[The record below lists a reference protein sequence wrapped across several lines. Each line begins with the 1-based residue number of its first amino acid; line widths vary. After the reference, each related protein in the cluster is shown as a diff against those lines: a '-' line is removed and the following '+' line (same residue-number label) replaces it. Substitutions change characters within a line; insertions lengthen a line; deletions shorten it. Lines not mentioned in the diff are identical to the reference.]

1 MRTCSAPDCLRPVRH
16 GELCEAH
23 AKRRQRDQPLSGPI
37 AATNQTPRERFL
49 EAVLRYAAADSDDE
63 WERSEWVLMNS
74 AIPEEFKD
82 RNTNNKWLEFQRTW
96 FFKGIKSSGL
106 VPKPGIDMNEALRHL
121 QAIQSSYEPKHEHKE
136 ACVAYLASLWFE
148 ESSTW

>member
-1 MRTCSAPDCLRPVRH
+1 MKYTGNLKPQPVTDVT
-16 GELCEAH
+16 LAFP
-23 AKRRQRDQPLSGPI
+23 ASGMM
-37 AATNQTPRERFL
+37 
-49 EAVLRYAAADSDDE
+49 
-63 WERSEWVLMNS
+63 LMPEYP

-96 FFKGIKSSGL
+96 FFRGIKSSGL